1 VTGDIA
7 GLVVSL
13 VLVAFGGD
21 QFIVAIAR
29 LARTLKLR
37 PTVVGVFLGGFGTS
51 IVELIVAALAAAR
64 HSPQLAVGSLVGSV
78 AANVCLALTIAALIT
93 PVRVGSATVRREAPL
108 SVASVALFAVLALGG
123 ISRAKGAV
131 MAVALLPV
139 LGLLLFSARQ
149 RGPDPLEAE
158 VVEFL
163 EKPARGPRPEVTRAI
178 GSLVVMLGGADLMVN
193 CAVGLA
199 DRLGMT
205 QGFAG
210 LTIVGIGTSAPLIAS
225 SVQGARRGEHELV
238 VGNVLGGNL
247 FIALAGGALVGLLSN
262 GRTGGGGT
270 GVLAL
275 SVMVGAVVVSWL
287 AMARGSVVG
296 RWEAL
301 LLLVGYVALLPFIN
315 S

>member
-7 GLVVSL
+7 GLMLSL

-21 QFIVAIAR
+21 QFIVAIAW
-29 LARTLKLR
+29 LARALKLR

-64 HSPQLAVGSLVGSV
+64 HSSQLAVGSLVGSV
-78 AANVCLALTIAALIT
+78 AANVCLAFTIAALIT

-123 ISRAKGAV
+123 ISLAKGVV

-149 RGPDPLEAE
+149 HGPDPLEAE

-163 EKPARGPRPEVTRAI
+163 EKPARRPRPEVARAI

-199 DRLGMT
+199 ARLGMT

-210 LTIVGIGTSAPLIAS
+210 LTLVGIGTSAPLIAS

-262 GRTGGGGT
+262 GRPEGT
-270 GVLAL
+270 GALAL

-287 AMARGSVVG
+287 AMARGSVVS

-301 LLLVGYVALLPFIN
+301 LLLVAYVAFLPFIN

>member
-1 VTGDIA
+1 VTGDSV

-29 LARTLKLR
+29 LARTLRLR
-37 PTVVGVFLGGFGTS
+37 PTLVGVFLGGFGTS

-64 HSPQLAVGSLVGSV
+64 HSPQLAVGSVVGSI
-78 AANVCLALTIAALIT
+78 AANVCLALAIAALIT

-108 SVASVALFAVLALGG
+108 SVASVALFAVLAIGG
-123 ISRAKGAV
+123 ISLAKGVV
-131 MAVALLPV
+131 MAFALLPV
-139 LGLLLFSARQ
+139 LGLLLFSAHQ
-149 RGPDPLEAE
+149 RGPDPLGDE
-158 VVEFL
+158 VIEFI
-163 EKPARGPRPEVTRAI
+163 EKPGSGPRPEVVRAV

-199 DRLGMT
+199 ARLGMS

-210 LTIVGIGTSAPLIAS
+210 LTLVGIGTSAPLIAS

-262 GRTGGGGT
+262 GRPGGT
-270 GVLAL
+270 DALAL
-275 SVMVGAVVVSWL
+275 SFMVGAVVVSWL
-287 AMARGSVVG
+287 AMARRSVVS

-301 LLLVGYVALLPFIN
+301 FLIVAYVVFLPFIN

>member
-1 VTGDIA
+1 MTGDIA
-7 GLVVSL
+7 GLMVSL

-29 LARTLKLR
+29 LARTLKMR

-64 HSPQLAVGSLVGSV
+64 HTPQLAVGSLVGSV

-108 SVASVALFAVLALGG
+108 SVASVTLFAVLALGG
-123 ISRAKGAV
+123 ISRAKGVV

-139 LGLLLFSARQ
+139 VGLLLFSARQ

-163 EKPARGPRPEVTRAI
+163 EKPARGPRPEVMRAI

-199 DRLGMT
+199 ARLGMN

-262 GRTGGGGT
+262 GLTGGGGT

-287 AMARGSVVG
+287 AMAKGSVVS

-301 LLLVGYVALLPFIN
+301 LLLVAYVAFLPFIN